1 MQVLTNLKL
10 NTWTR
15 LTKLKFVLK
24 DLRRIG
30 EKLLADEVDF
40 LQV

>member
-1 MQVLTNLKL
+1 MDKINKIQ
-10 NTWTR
+10 
-15 LTKLKFVLK
+15 KFVLK
-24 DLRRIG
+24 DLRRIA